1 MCEDRGSLPSR
12 RIHVL
17 GGKHMRNRKAR
28 ARALAFASAATIV
41 STTGLVTASTVA
53 DAAASIPTV
62 TVHMSASKI
71 TFTGGGAS
79 TANGVTTVHAGRI
92 HFHVVTASGDHAL
105 QLMRFHNGYTAQ
117 QAQSDFNDAFS
128 GNVPAVQR
136 IDHGVVFRGGA
147 EALPKHPGDMVVSLP
162 AAQFMAVDQNGN
174 AAAVLKV
181 VGKAPSRVLQPYS
194 GVLTA
199 YSYGWVPSSNLPASG
214 WVKVTNQADQPHFM
228 VLQHVKSTTTNKM
241 VNQFIASGA
250 QGNPSWGLKETAE
263 SGVIAPGTSQ
273 ILRYNLPAGKYLV
286 ACFWPDYFSG
296 MPHFFMGMWKLATLH

>member
-92 HFHVVTASGDHAL
+92 HFHVVTASGVKRASRAIPVRRTTEARPPRRL
-105 QLMRFHNGYTAQ
+105 FGL
-117 QAQSDFNDAFS
+117 AFES
-128 GNVPAVQR
+128 RPPPVPA
-136 IDHGVVFRGGA
+136 
-147 EALPKHPGDMVVSLP
+147 
-162 AAQFMAVDQNGN
+162 
-174 AAAVLKV
+174 
-181 VGKAPSRVLQPYS
+181 
-194 GVLTA
+194 
-199 YSYGWVPSSNLPASG
+199 
-214 WVKVTNQADQPHFM
+214 
-228 VLQHVKSTTTNKM
+228 
-241 VNQFIASGA
+241 
-250 QGNPSWGLKETAE
+250 
-263 SGVIAPGTSQ
+263 
-273 ILRYNLPAGKYLV
+273 
-286 ACFWPDYFSG
+286 
-296 MPHFFMGMWKLATLH
+296 